1 MGMGIS
7 SASSAASGASMWQQ
21 QKSSF
26 SQLSSAL
33 TSGNL
38 SAAKQAFASLS
49 AKNPA
54 ASDPNSP
61 MGKLGVAL
69 QSGNMSAAQ
78 QAFSTMQTSATS
90 QASAT
95 QAAGHHHH
103 HHGGSMPAVASSTAT
118 LPLATSGSVGTQV
131 NLTA

>member
-1 MGMGIS
+1 MNMGIS
-7 SASSAASGASMWQQ
+7 SPSSTVSSASMWQQ

-38 SAAKQAFASLS
+38 SAAKQAFTSLS
-49 AKNPA
+49 ANNST
-54 ASDPNSP
+54 ASNPNSP
-61 MGKLGVAL
+61 MGKLGAAL

-78 QAFSTMQTSATS
+78 KAFSTMQTSAAS

-95 QAAGHHHH
+95 QVAEHHH
-103 HHGGSMPAVASSTAT
+103 HHGGSMPAIGSSTAT

>member
-7 SASSAASGASMWQQ
+7 SASSAVNGASMWQQ

-61 MGKLGVAL
+61 MGKLGAAL

-78 QAFSTMQTSATS
+78 QVFSTMQTSAAS
-90 QASAT
+90 QASAA
-95 QAAGHHHH
+95 QGPGHHH
-103 HHGGSMPAVASSTAT
+103 HHGGMPTVASSTAT
-118 LPLATSGSVGTQV
+118 LPLATSGSVGTQI
-131 NLTA
+131 NTTA